1 MSQVSSVEEKL
12 AETYQQ
18 KTDIEHILDAPDTY
32 IGPVDSDNIKYW
44 TLDESNNI
52 VYQNYDFIGGL
63 YKLFDEGIVN
73 CRDHVVRLQQK
84 KKNKEKNIVSVTEI
98 SITVDKATGVITMY
112 NDGNGIDV
120 AKHPE
125 NDLWIPEMI
134 FGHLRTSTNYN
145 KDEKKIVGGKNGFG
159 FKLVLIY
166 SKWGKIETVDHIR
179 GKKYKQTFR
188 DNLTTIE
195 KPKIRKSKSGPYT
208 KVEFLPD
215 YERFGIQNLTDDMFN
230 LFKKRTYDIG
240 IVTDKKVKVKF
251 NGKLV
256 HNKNFEQYIDQY
268 IGPKSESK
276 RVYEKVN
283 DRWEIVACVSPLDEF
298 TQVSFVNGI
307 NTIKGGKHVD
317 YVLNQ
322 IVRKL
327 TAYIEKKKKIK
338 VKPTTIKEQIMLFV
352 NCIIENPSFDSQTK
366 ESLNTP
372 QSKFGS
378 KCQVS
383 DKFIDKLAKLGIME
397 AAISLTEIKDSKLAK
412 KTDGRKTRNIRGIPK
427 YMGANFA
434 GSTKSE
440 QCTLILCEGDSAKAG
455 IVSGLSKEDRNTY
468 GVFPLKGKLMNTLN
482 ENQNR
487 INQNAEIANIKKI
500 VGLIS
505 NKV

>member
-240 IVTDKKVKVKF
+240 IVTDK
-251 NGKLV
+251 
-256 HNKNFEQYIDQY
+256 
-268 IGPKSESK
+268 
-276 RVYEKVN
+276 R
-283 DRWEIVACVSPLDEF
+283 
-298 TQVSFVNGI
+298 
-307 NTIKGGKHVD
+307 
-317 YVLNQ
+317 
-322 IVRKL
+322 
-327 TAYIEKKKKIK
+327 
-338 VKPTTIKEQIMLFV
+338 
-352 NCIIENPSFDSQTK
+352 
-366 ESLNTP
+366 
-372 QSKFGS
+372 
-378 KCQVS
+378 
-383 DKFIDKLAKLGIME
+383 
-397 AAISLTEIKDSKLAK
+397 
-412 KTDGRKTRNIRGIPK
+412 
-427 YMGANFA
+427 
-434 GSTKSE
+434 
-440 QCTLILCEGDSAKAG
+440 
-455 IVSGLSKEDRNTY
+455 
-468 GVFPLKGKLMNTLN
+468 
-482 ENQNR
+482 
-487 INQNAEIANIKKI
+487 
-500 VGLIS
+500 
-505 NKV
+505 

>member
-1 MSQVSSVEEKL
+1 
-12 AETYQQ
+12 
-18 KTDIEHILDAPDTY
+18 
-32 IGPVDSDNIKYW
+32 
-44 TLDESNNI
+44 
-52 VYQNYDFIGGL
+52 
-63 YKLFDEGIVN
+63 
-73 CRDHVVRLQQK
+73 
-84 KKNKEKNIVSVTEI
+84 
-98 SITVDKATGVITMY
+98 
-112 NDGNGIDV
+112 
-120 AKHPE
+120 
-125 NDLWIPEMI
+125 MI
-134 FGHLRTSTNYN
+134 FSHLRTSTNYN

-307 NTIKGGKHVD
+307 NTIK
-317 YVLNQ
+317 
-322 IVRKL
+322 
-327 TAYIEKKKKIK
+327 
-338 VKPTTIKEQIMLFV
+338 
-352 NCIIENPSFDSQTK
+352 
-366 ESLNTP
+366 
-372 QSKFGS
+372 
-378 KCQVS
+378 
-383 DKFIDKLAKLGIME
+383 
-397 AAISLTEIKDSKLAK
+397 
-412 KTDGRKTRNIRGIPK
+412 
-427 YMGANFA
+427 
-434 GSTKSE
+434 
-440 QCTLILCEGDSAKAG
+440 
-455 IVSGLSKEDRNTY
+455 
-468 GVFPLKGKLMNTLN
+468 
-482 ENQNR
+482 
-487 INQNAEIANIKKI
+487 
-500 VGLIS
+500 
-505 NKV
+505 